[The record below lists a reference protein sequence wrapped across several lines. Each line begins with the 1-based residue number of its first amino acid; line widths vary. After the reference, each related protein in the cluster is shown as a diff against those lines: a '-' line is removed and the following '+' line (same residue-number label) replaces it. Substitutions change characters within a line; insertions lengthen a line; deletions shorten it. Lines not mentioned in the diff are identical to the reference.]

1 MHDLVV
7 LDGHVVD
14 ETQGLDGVLDVA
26 IDGDRIAAVGTG
38 LSADGARQVID
49 ATGLIVTPGLVD
61 LHTHSYWG
69 VPPLGIEP
77 DPHLLHRGVTTAVDA
92 GSAGASTFPGF
103 RRYVI
108 DAVATRILAFLN
120 LSQIGMAQD
129 RGPAGHVVGEL
140 EDLRWARVDR
150 AIEVALAH
158 PDVVV
163 GIKVRLSRPIVG
175 PDPAACLEALRRSRE
190 AADAIGKPVM
200 VHIGST
206 AAPLDQLLLLMKP
219 GDVITHAF
227 HGGPEGVLDENGRV
241 RPSVRDA
248 VERGVAFDVGHGA
261 GGFSFAVAR
270 RALDQGLLPLTISSD
285 LHAYNV
291 AGSVYDLV
299 TTASKFLHLGLS
311 LGDVLSRITAGPAR
325 AIGLPGHIG
334 TLALAPPR
342 TSRSSASST
351 APSRSRTAAARSR
364 QETAASRPS
373 RSSVPAKL
381 GPAPREAPATSA
393 ASRKPTHRLQRRLP
407 STAGAATSTPMATS
421 GHSSRRCTGS
431 WKSTR

>member
-1 MHDLVV
+1 MVHDLVV
-7 LDGHVVD
+7 RSGRVID
-14 ETQGLDGVLDVA
+14 EAQGLDGVFDIA
-26 IDGDRIAAVGTG
+26 IDGQRITAVGAD
-38 LSADGARQVID
+38 LAADGARQVVD
-49 ATGLIVTPGLVD
+49 AAGLIVTAGLVD

-108 DAVATRILAFLN
+108 DVSATRILALLN
-120 LSQIGMAQD
+120 ISQIGMAQD

-163 GIKVRLSRPIVG
+163 GIQVRLSRPIVG

-206 AAPLDQLLLLMKP
+206 PAPLDELLPLMKT
-219 GDVITHAF
+219 GDLITHAF
-227 HGGPEGVLDENGRV
+227 HGGPEGVLDENGLV
-241 RPSVRDA
+241 RPSVREA
-248 VERGVAFDVGHGA
+248 IQRGVGFDVGHGA

-270 RALDQGLLPLTISSD
+270 RALDQGMMPLTISSD

-291 AGSVYDLV
+291 DGPVYDLV

-311 LGDVLSRITAGPAR
+311 LGDVLSRMTSAPAR
-325 AIGLPGHIG
+325 ALGLLDKVG
-334 TLALAPPR
+334 TLAPG
-342 TSRSSASST
+342 
-351 APSRSRTAAARSR
+351 AAADLSLLRIVEGEFPFR
-364 QETAASRPS
+364 DGRGRVEVGRRRLEAV
-373 RSSVPAKL
+373 SVVRA
-381 GPAPREAPATSA
+381 GRVWACSA
-393 ASRKPTHRLQRRLP
+393 A
-407 STAGAATSTPMATS
+407 G
-421 GHSSRRCTGS
+421 
-431 WKSTR
+431 